1 MRRLYILFLCAV
13 TLGWVGCATTPS
25 SSPRASAT
33 NIDGSQGAR
42 RQSDVLVEAARKVGI
57 GSPATLEEAVEL
69 LDSTPA
75 GESETGRELR
85 YVARSVRRILYPE
98 VSDTEEPIVPPAA
111 GIYPAL
117 FESIRAGEFPTVSQQ
132 NASFLTLVIPPLAVL
147 YTDDAG
153 VVEQATEA
161 LERANQMN
169 TASVIPPYLLGV
181 LAERERRLEEAL
193 SRHEEAVS
201 RDPSCYPSRM
211 RIGGLL
217 GATGRW
223 EAALAMLLELESE
236 FPEHPDVLKPL
247 AFAYFETGN
256 IPQAEATVA
265 RAIQLHEGDQEL
277 VLLRAKILAGE
288 ANWSQARMLISTLDE
303 TIAARADVLALEA
316 RIMFH
321 SGGDLFQAAGLARRA
336 TEQEPENP
344 AYVEL
349 AAQIQLA
356 LGREDQAAELFA
368 RALELDPDRPGAIVS
383 LLNLRIQ
390 DEAWEQAQELL
401 ADTPEEHRGPEYYL
415 AGYRIYRGIG
425 ELDRALEFAQ
435 SLLAYSNP
443 ELRYQIPYLEAL
455 VALGRSQEA
464 AVRIDDV
471 LSGHEDPS
479 ARSDLYV
486 LRAQLASSAEARL
499 DDLRSALFEN
509 PQNLDALRAIADTY
523 MELRDYRR
531 AALFLKRAVALEPN
545 DEELQAKLREAQRMG
560 G

>member
-1 MRRLYILFLCAV
+1 
-13 TLGWVGCATTPS
+13 
-25 SSPRASAT
+25 
-33 NIDGSQGAR
+33 
-42 RQSDVLVEAARKVGI
+42 VLVDAARKVGI
-57 GSPATLEEAVEL
+57 ASPATLGEAIEL

-98 VSDTEEPIVPPAA
+98 VSDTEEAIVPPPAS
-111 GIYPAL
+111 IYPGL
-117 FESIRAGEFPTVSQQ
+117 FEAIRAGEYPTVSQQ
-132 NASFLTLVIPPLAVL
+132 NASFLTLVIPPLAAL
-147 YTDDAG
+147 YTDDPG
-153 VVEQATEA
+153 VAELAAEA
-161 LERANQMN
+161 LGRANEMN
-169 TASVIPPYLLGV
+169 TASVIPPYVLGV
-181 LAERERRLEEAL
+181 LAERDGRLDDAL
-193 SRHEEAVS
+193 ALHEEAVS
-201 RDPSCYPSRM
+201 RDASCYPSRI

-217 GATGRW
+217 AATERW
-223 EAALAMLLELESE
+223 KAALAVLLELEAE
-236 FPEHPDVLKPL
+236 FPEHPAVLKPL

-256 IPQAEATVA
+256 IARAEATVA

-288 ANWSQARMLISTLDE
+288 ANWSQARMLVSTLDE
-303 TIAARADVLALEA
+303 SISGRADVLALEA
-316 RIMFH
+316 RILFQ
-321 SGGDLFQAAGLARRA
+321 SGGDLFQAAGLARQA
-336 TEQEPENP
+336 MAKEPGNP

-356 LGREDQAAELFA
+356 IGREDEATELFQ
-368 RALELDPDRPGAIVS
+368 RVLELEPERPSAIVS
-383 LLNLRIQ
+383 LLNLRIR
-390 DEAWEQAQELL
+390 DEAWEEARELL
-401 ADTPEEHRGPEYYL
+401 ATTPEEHRGPEYYL

-425 ELDRALEFAQ
+425 DLDRALAFAE

-455 VALGRSQEA
+455 IALGRTEEA
-464 AVRIDDV
+464 ATRIDEV
-471 LSGHEDPS
+471 LLGHDDPS

-486 LRAQLASSAEARL
+486 LRARMAPSPEARL